1 MAPRRGWGKRGTR
14 LVGQAPFKKWETLT
28 FVAALRHDRLDAPC
42 VFDGAMNGDRFRAY
56 VEHLLV
62 PMLREGD
69 IVIMDNLGSH
79 KSQPVRR
86 MIREAGAKLFFLP
99 KYSPDLQP
107 IEQVFSK
114 LKHSLR
120 KAQART
126 VDTLWQAIGARL
138 DDFTPEECANYLK
151 NSGYAAV

>member
-1 MAPRRGWGKRGTR
+1 MAPRRGWGRRGTR
-14 LVGQAPFKKWETLT
+14 LVGPAPFKKWETLT

-42 VFDGAMNGDRFRAY
+42 VFDGAMNGERFRAY

-126 VDTLWQAIGARL
+126 IDTLWQAIGARL